1 LIFKAHR
8 ELILDEL
15 KKSGDRGI
23 SKTLFCEIAGI
34 SLRTIQ
40 RWETGRMTDKR
51 KGAHKIIGNKLTKEE
66 EDKIIDVCCNVR
78 FTDLNPYEIVA
89 ILAQEGIYL
98 ASESTIYRVLKKN
111 ELLKNR
117 SGSKNRV
124 YKKPEE
130 IKADGPDQVYSWDIT
145 YLKTKIRGVYYYLY
159 VFMDIWSRKITAW
172 GIFDEESGENAK
184 MILEDYCLQNL
195 IKLKAVHS
203 DNGAPM
209 KSAIFLG
216 LLEFLGVAKSFSR
229 PRTSNDNAY
238 SESLFKTVKY
248 SSFYPGFFGALDEAV
263 KWFEEFKNWYNTKHL
278 HSGIMYVTPEQ
289 RHNGY
294 DKEIL
299 KKRREVYIKAKNNN
313 PIRWSRHCKNWEYE
327 EVVSL
332 NGMTKNSIITLEKIA
347 C

>member
-1 LIFKAHR
+1 MILN
-8 ELILDEL
+8 ELNNA
-15 KKSGDRGI
+15 GCMGI

-40 RWETGRMTDKR
+40 RWTSGDMTDKR
-51 KGAHKIIGNKLTKEE
+51 KGAVKAVRNKLTKEE
-66 EDKIIDVCCNVR
+66 EEKIIDVCCDRR

-89 ILAQEGIYL
+89 ILAQEGIYM

-111 ELLKNR
+111 MLLKNR
-117 SGSKNRV
+117 SGCKNRV

-145 YLKTKIRGVYYYLY
+145 YLKTRIRGIYYYLY

-172 GIFDEESGENAK
+172 GIFDEENGEHAK
-184 MILEDYCLQNL
+184 TILMEYCMLNR
-195 IKLKAVHS
+195 IKIKVVHS

-248 SSFYPGFFGALDEAV
+248 NAGYPGCFDSIEEAR
-263 KWFEEFKNWYNTKHL
+263 KWFEGFKNWYNTRHL
-278 HSGIMYVTPEQ
+278 HSGIMYVTPDD
-289 RHNGY
+289 RHAGR

-299 KKRREVYIKAKNNN
+299 IKRRAVYIKARNNN
-313 PIRWSRHCKNWEYE
+313 SVRWSRHCKKWKYE
-327 EVVSL
+327 DVVYL
-332 NGMTKNSIITLEKIA
+332 NRNTAISMISLEKIA

>member
-1 LIFKAHR
+1 MILN
-8 ELILDEL
+8 ELNNA
-15 KKSGDRGI
+15 GCRGI

-34 SLRTIQ
+34 SLRSIQ
-40 RWETGRMTDKR
+40 RWKIGTMIDKR
-51 KGAHKIIGNKLTKEE
+51 KGSAKAVRNKLTKEE
-66 EDKIIDVCCNVR
+66 EDKIIDVCCDSR
-78 FTDLNPYEIVA
+78 FRDLNPYEIVA
-89 ILAQEGIYL
+89 ILAQEGIYM

-111 ELLKNR
+111 MLLKNR
-117 SGSKNRV
+117 SGCKNRV

-145 YLKTKIRGVYYYLY
+145 YLKTRIRGIYYYLY

-172 GIFDEESGENAK
+172 GIFDEESGEHAK
-184 MILEDYCLQNL
+184 AILEEYCMLNG
-195 IKLKAVHS
+195 IKIKVVHS

-248 SSFYPGFFGALDEAV
+248 NAGYPGCFDSIEEARR
-263 KWFEEFKNWYNTKHL
+263 WFEGFKNWYNTRHL
-278 HSGIMYVTPEQ
+278 HSGIMYVTPDD
-289 RHNGY
+289 RHAGR

-299 KKRREVYIKAKNNN
+299 IKRRAVYINARNNN
-313 PIRWSRHCKNWEYE
+313 SVRWSRHCKKWKYE
-327 EVVSL
+327 DIVYL
-332 NGMTKNSIITLEKIA
+332 NRNAAISMISLEKIA